1 MEKIYVAELMRIIK
15 WYDGSISAH
24 PKTSGFDNIDNAK
37 KWIKENIYIDMSC
50 VYGHKMHLLD
60 GSIESV
66 ENAEV
71 GKWYTYAH
79 SDNESFKHARYT
91 FSITERRI

>member
-1 MEKIYVAELMRIIK
+1 MEKIYVAELMRIIR
-15 WYDGSISAH
+15 WCDGSITAH
-24 PKTSGFDNIDNAK
+24 SKTSGFDSINDAK
-37 KWIKENIYIDMSC
+37 KWIKTNIYMDMSG
-50 VYGHKMHLLD
+50 VYGNKMHLLD

-71 GKWYTYAH
+71 GKWYPYAH
-79 SDNESFKHARYT
+79 FVDDAFKRARYT

>member
-1 MEKIYVAELMRIIK
+1 MEKIYVAELMRITK
-15 WYDGSISAH
+15 WRDGIIMAH
-24 PKTSGFDNIDNAK
+24 SKSSGFDSIDDAK
-37 KWIKENIYIDMSC
+37 KWIKETIYKDMSG
-50 VYGHKMHLLD
+50 VYGDRMHLLN

-71 GKWYTYAH
+71 GKWYPYAH
-79 SDNESFKHARYT
+79 SCDNSFKHARYT